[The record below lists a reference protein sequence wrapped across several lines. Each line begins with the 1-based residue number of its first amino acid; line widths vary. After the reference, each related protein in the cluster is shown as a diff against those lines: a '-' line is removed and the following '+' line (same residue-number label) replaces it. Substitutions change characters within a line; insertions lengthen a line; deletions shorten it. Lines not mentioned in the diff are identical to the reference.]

1 MDQRTTIPP
10 ATETDDPALSIALVD
25 PDDGS
30 RRALHMELSGQRHRV
45 RSYDST
51 HALAEDA
58 KAIDADWLVI
68 SVRGGSGSLAAVER
82 LRARGWCGR
91 LAVIAE
97 PGALPERDGT
107 TIGPRDLI
115 FTYPVAP
122 HAWRIGL
129 TA

>member
-10 ATETDDPALSIALVD
+10 ATDADEPALAIALVD

-30 RRALHMELSGQRHRV
+30 RRALHMVLSGQRHRV

-51 HALAEDA
+51 RALAEDA
-58 KAIDADWLVI
+58 KAVEADWLVL
-68 SVRGGSGSLAAVER
+68 SVRTDGCSLEAVER

-97 PGALPERDGT
+97 PGALPVRDGAM
-107 TIGPRDLI
+107 IRASDLI
-115 FTYPVAP
+115 FAHPVAP